1 MRIFYCPERAG
12 QVRKMEEA
20 ARGSDAG
27 AEMTEESLSERVAND
42 TIETQQDRR
51 RLRMLLTRWLIVI
64 FSILFAL
71 ALGVGCAAA
80 FFKVRTITV
89 EGAGQYDAGLLAE
102 ASGIHAG
109 DGLYALDKAAI
120 RTSIMEAYPYI
131 DSVRIIRQL
140 PSGVLIRVTEELP
153 AYYFELEG
161 ELFVLSEELRVLE
174 RSDDRT
180 ALLHR
185 YPNLIEIRTLPV
197 SSAIVGRTLR
207 FTGKTANVYAKDM
220 LKLFLDGELG
230 DRITMV
236 DFSSRFD
243 IRVVVD
249 DRLTIEV
256 GDAENLEM
264 KIRFAMEIMQK
275 INERY
280 EATINV
286 ENEEAYVIITR
297 SY

>member
-1 MRIFYCPERAG
+1 M
-12 QVRKMEEA
+12 RKMEEA
-20 ARGSDAG
+20 ARESDAG
-27 AEMTEESLSERVAND
+27 AEMMEEPLSERVAND

-109 DGLYALDKAAI
+109 DGLYALDKVAI

-140 PSGVLIRVTEELP
+140 PSGVLIRVTEEP
-153 AYYFELEG
+153 PSYYFELEG